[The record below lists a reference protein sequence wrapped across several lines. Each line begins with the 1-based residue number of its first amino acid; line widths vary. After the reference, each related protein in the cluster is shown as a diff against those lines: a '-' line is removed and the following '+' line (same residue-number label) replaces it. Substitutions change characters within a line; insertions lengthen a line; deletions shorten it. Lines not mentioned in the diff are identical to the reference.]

1 MAKAT
6 NNVIRGQTFKGLC
19 HLKTV
24 NAAGQNA
31 QPYVIQVSDV
41 ITVHLPPDSKATPAV
56 PNNILSSA
64 VSGQVTPNFGTP
76 GDVAFVCPSGA
87 GNPSSGQM
95 LVGQNL
101 GIDVW
106 VTHSD
111 GTVDIFEAASVINV
125 SDPLNP

>member
-31 QPYVIQVSDV
+31 QPYVVVPSDV
-41 ITVHLPPDSKATPAV
+41 VTVHLPPDSKAV
-56 PNNILSSA
+56 PPVANNILSSA
-64 VSGQVTPNFGTP
+64 ISGQVTPNFGIP
-76 GDVAFVCPSGA
+76 GDVAFVCPAGA
-87 GNPSSGQM
+87 GNPGSGQM
-95 LVGQNL
+95 LVGTNL
-101 GIDVW
+101 GIDVR
-106 VTHSD
+106 VLHLD

-125 SDPLNP
+125 ADPLNP